1 MPLTLLPGTLADVP
15 SFTSIYLSAFQ
26 DVIAHDCFPRTSP
39 HIKEWWT
46 SSNMDDMQHQASA
59 RFLKVV
65 DGDEVIAY
73 AKWNVP
79 VKQGTETVLGG
90 DNPDEMPVWPKDAN
104 VELCDVF
111 FGHLARERKRIMGSR
126 PHYYLE
132 IVATLPQHQGKGA
145 AGKMIRWGL
154 EQADRDGLEA
164 YVEASP
170 LAVPV
175 YQHYGWKVVADFTL
189 EDRNHTE
196 SFMIR
201 TPQPTSKD
209 KV

>member
-1 MPLTLLPGTLADVP
+1 MPLTLLPATLADVP
-15 SFTSIYLSAFQ
+15 VMTSIYLSAFQ

-39 HIKEWWT
+39 HIKDWWT
-46 SSNMDDMQHQASA
+46 SSNMDDMKNQASA

-65 DGDEVIAY
+65 DGDDIVAY

-79 VKQGTETVLGG
+79 VQQGSETVLGG
-90 DNPDEMPVWPKDAN
+90 DNPEDMPVWPQDAN
-104 VELCDVF
+104 VELCDEF
-111 FGHLARERKRIMGSR
+111 FGHLARERKRIMGNRS
-126 PHYYLE
+126 HYYLE

-154 EQADRDGLEA
+154 DQADRDGLEA

-175 YQHYGWKVVADFTL
+175 YEHYGWTVVADFTL
-189 EDRNHTE
+189 KDREHTE
-196 SFMIR
+196 SCMIR
-201 TPQPTSKD
+201 SPQQTSKA
-209 KV
+209 